1 MKTTTV
7 PEKRRKK
14 RKKTL
19 LRAVFS
25 RAGLISLM
33 LLVQVALIVLAFG
46 RLRDYLPHVVTLTTV
61 FGALIVLYLFNS
73 RHDPSTKLTWLAVIL
88 LLPVFGAL
96 LYAYTQSELGH
107 RLLKNLLAKE
117 QADTRERIRQDPAVL
132 ERAAQ
137 EAPEL
142 LGLRHYVM
150 STGCFPACDGCGVR
164 YFPLGDA
171 LRPALLEELEK
182 AETFIFLE
190 FFIVDKGEFWDGV
203 LDILTRKAAAGVDVR
218 VLYDGTNE
226 FFNLPRSYPK
236 QLEKLGIRCHSFS
249 PVHPFVS
256 THYNYRD
263 HRKIAVVDGRVAVTG
278 GINLA
283 DEYINIGSR
292 FGHWKDSAV
301 MVSGPAVRSF
311 TLMFLQNWNVASRS
325 QDYPYL
331 DLPAVR
337 TEDPGYVLPYADC
350 PLDDEKVGE
359 LVYMDLLY
367 RAKDRVFIFT
377 PYLILD
383 GEMETALCFAAK
395 RGVDVRLILPGIPD
409 KKLAY
414 ALAKTH
420 YPALLAAGVKIYEY
434 SPGFVHAKS
443 FVVDGREAVVGT
455 INLDYRSF
463 YHHFECALYM
473 NGCPAVRDVEQDF
486 LATQMLCRRVTAQS
500 LRQLSPWMKLAG
512 FIMKVIAPLF

>member
-1 MKTTTV
+1 MENSSAPVK
-7 PEKRRKK
+7 KRKR

-19 LRAVFS
+19 LKAVFS
-25 RAGLISLM
+25 RAGLIVLM
-33 LLVQVALIVLAFG
+33 LLVQVALIVVAFG
-46 RLRDYLPHVVTLTTV
+46 QLRDYLPHVVTLTTV
-61 FGALIVLYLFNS
+61 FGIVIVLYLFNS
-73 RHDPSTKLTWLAVIL
+73 RHDASTKLTWLAVIL

-107 RLLKNLLAKE
+107 RLLKKRLLEEKNATLE
-117 QADTRERIRQDPAVL
+117 SIPQEPAVL
-132 ERAAQ
+132 ERAAR

-142 LGLRHYVM
+142 VGLQRYVA
-150 STGCFPACDGCGVR
+150 STGCFPAYDGCRVR

-190 FFIVDKGEFWDGV
+190 FFIVDKGEFWDEV
-203 LDILTRKAAAGVDVR
+203 LSILKRKAAAGVDVR
-218 VLYDGTNE
+218 LLYDGTNE

-249 PVHPFVS
+249 PVRPFVS

-263 HRKIAVVDGRVAVTG
+263 HRKIAVVDGRVAMTG

-311 TLMFLQNWNVASRS
+311 TLMFLQSWNVAERT

-331 DLPAVR
+331 DLPVSS
-337 TEDPGYVLPYADC
+337 TEEAGYVLPYADC

-359 LVYMDLLY
+359 LVYMDLLN
-367 RAKDRVFIFT
+367 RAKDRIYIFT

-434 SPGFVHAKS
+434 CPGFVHAKS
-443 FVVDGREAVVGT
+443 FVADGREAVVGT
-455 INLDYRSF
+455 INLDYRSL

-473 NGCPAVRDVEQDF
+473 NGCSAVRDVEKDF
-486 LATQMLCRRVTAQS
+486 LTTQALCRRVTPES

-512 FIMKVIAPLF
+512 FIMKVVAPLF